1 MARRAILGYAVVL
14 VVVSLLVGPLAGLGT
29 LYLGAA
35 ALLGGVFVLDAYR
48 LFRAPDAA
56 GAIRLFRFSILYL
69 FALFLV
75 MLVDAMWRLHG
86 R

>member
-1 MARRAILGYAVVL
+1 M
-14 VVVSLLVGPLAGLGT
+14 GPLAGLGM
-29 LYLGAA
+29 LYIGAA
-35 ALLGGVFVLDAYR
+35 ALLGGVFVLEAFR
-48 LFRAPDAA
+48 LYRAPDTS

-75 MLVDAMWRLHG
+75 MLVDAMLRLHG